1 MNKLLW
7 LFTPIILL
15 FSQYVFSATATCA
28 TSNSVTFNRVSGT
41 IGSFPYN
48 QTFNDTTSTIML
60 NSCSNNV
67 AVRSSFKAVLGNTDL
82 LGSSPFS
89 VGPTITISGSSAN
102 PVTLAAAKIW
112 LMNNLQLS
120 FSLQDNNNS
129 PPMVQSIT
137 TLNTDYNILPN
148 TGLGSP
154 VTIGGE
160 TYFRGAV
167 NTGTNRADVRNPIF
181 NLKLLST
188 IKPSAATID
197 ALNNSTV
204 RIHLGTISYK
214 YDDYNGSTITPSG
227 NPKIGTTEVYVD
239 IKMTFVLPTCTIA
252 NQIVNLAPVPTAVL
266 NSNPTANEQPFNV
279 NINCTAAMPNKVLLA
294 TITDSYTPSNINT
307 NGILKNQPSLANR
320 SNVDIQLRDDT
331 NTPLA
336 IGTQSPFYT
345 VPVGSSAT
353 TFIKALKAR
362 YYRSAATATAGYVQT
377 QATVSLDYQ

>member
-7 LFTPIILL
+7 LCAPFMLL
-15 FSQYVFSATATCA
+15 FSQSIFAVVANCTTY
-28 TSNSVTFNRVSGT
+28 NSVTFNRVSGT

-48 QTFNDTTSTIML
+48 QTFNDTTSAPSVK
-60 NSCSNNV
+60 NCSNPV
-67 AVRSSFKAVLGNTDL
+67 AIRSTFKAALGNTDL

-89 VGPTITISGSSAN
+89 VGPTITISGSNAN
-102 PVTLAAAKIW
+102 PITLAAAKIW
-112 LMNNLQLS
+112 LLNNLQLS

-154 VTIGGE
+154 VIIGGE
-160 TYFRGAV
+160 AYFRGAS
-167 NTGTNRADVRNPIF
+167 NLGASNSDVRNPVF

-227 NPKIGTTEVYVD
+227 NPKTGTTEIYVD

-252 NQIVNLAPVPTAVL
+252 NQIVNLAPAPTATL

-279 NINCTAAMPNKVLLA
+279 NINCTTAMPNKVLLA

-320 SNVDIQLRDDT
+320 SNVDVQLRDDL
-331 NTPLA
+331 NNPLA